1 MDMENR
7 NGLIMPSMLANGQII
22 KRMAKASSFML
33 MVMSMKETGLMIKPM
48 ELAHTAML
56 MVHCIKDNGR
66 MTYSMVRVLRLGP
79 MEANTLASMLMEA
92 RMELEVIYGLIQA
105 IIVASGKTTRL
116 MGWGAMFG
124 LTIAG
129 IRVNG

>member
-7 NGLIMPSMLANGQII
+7 NGLIMLSILENGQII
-22 KRMAKASSFML
+22 KRMAKASLFML
-33 MVMSMKETGLMIKPM
+33 MVMCMKETGPMIKPM

-66 MTYSMVRVLRLGP
+66 MTYSMVRVWRLGP
-79 MEANTLASMLMEA
+79 MEANTLASMRMGA

-105 IIVASGKTTRL
+105 IIVASGKTIRL
-116 MGWGAMFG
+116 TG
-124 LTIAG
+124 
-129 IRVNG
+129 